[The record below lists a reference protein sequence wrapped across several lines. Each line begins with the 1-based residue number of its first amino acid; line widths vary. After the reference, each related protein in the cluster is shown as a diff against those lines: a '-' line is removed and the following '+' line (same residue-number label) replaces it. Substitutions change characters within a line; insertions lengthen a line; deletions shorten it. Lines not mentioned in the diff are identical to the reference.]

1 MEKLNKE
8 ISTEEKELDLFL
20 AYIEKYRGLD
30 LSFYRKNFLLRR
42 LKVRFMATKVY
53 NLPEYMRIIKQDPQ
67 EWNNFLNNLSINVSE
82 FFRDPEVFLCFKD
95 ECLPKLIEEKDKKGI
110 KTIAC
115 WSCGCS
121 YGEEPYSLAIIF
133 KEFLKEKAEKFYIR
147 IWATD
152 IDEDALRKA
161 IKGEYVKSALNKVD
175 EETLKKYFLPL
186 SPDVYRLRDEIR
198 RLVIF
203 KKQNVFI
210 DETLKSMDAIFLRN
224 VRIYFNQ
231 VQAEKILIDMTD
243 SLKKDGYLVLG
254 KAETLPVTL
263 KKFFEPVSIANK
275 IFRRI

>member
-1 MEKLNKE
+1 MEGINKE
-8 ISTEEKELDLFL
+8 ISAEEKELDLFL
-20 AYIEKYRGLD
+20 SYIAKHRGLD
-30 LSFYRKNFLLRR
+30 LSCYRKNFLLRR

-53 NLPEYMRIIKQDPQ
+53 NLPEYMRIIKKDPQ
-67 EWNNFLNNLSINVSE
+67 EWNNFLNNLGINVSE
-82 FFRDPEVFLCFKD
+82 FFRDPEVFLYFRD
-95 ECLPKLIEEKDKKGI
+95 ECLPKLIEEKGKKGI
-110 KTIAC
+110 KTITC
-115 WSCGCS
+115 WSCGCA

-133 KEFLKEKAEKFYIR
+133 KEFLKERMEEFYIR

-152 IDEDALRKA
+152 IDEDALSKA

-175 EETLKKYFLPL
+175 EKTLKKYFLPL
-186 SPDVYRLRDEIR
+186 SPDVYRLKDEIK

-231 VQAEKILIDMTD
+231 VEAEKILIDMTD

-254 KAETLPVTL
+254 KAETMPLTL
-263 KKFFEPVSIANK
+263 EKFFEPLSIANK